1 MKYRTRV
8 KLISYQDKIIL
19 LLAARKLSV
28 IGYKSFRVAVC
39 FCRAIGINMSRS
51 NGRCVF
57 ATISIVREGERE
69 IVWLK
74 VIINMLFKIK
84 ITTTENLYVK

>member
-28 IGYKSFRVAVC
+28 IGYESFRVAVC

-69 IVWLK
+69 R
-74 VIINMLFKIK
+74 
-84 ITTTENLYVK
+84 

>member
-1 MKYRTRV
+1 M
-8 KLISYQDKIIL
+8 
-19 LLAARKLSV
+19 
-28 IGYKSFRVAVC
+28 C

>member
-28 IGYKSFRVAVC
+28 IGYESFRVAVC